1 MTVVDDSGKDT
12 GNDTCRMKTMTSSPF
27 HQRNSDLLDALLS
40 SAVSAED
47 IAAVQ
52 AQLGRYPR
60 GMVAVGARCVC
71 GQPLAT
77 VTRPLLD
84 GGIPFPTTFYL
95 SAPVVTKAVSRLEAS
110 GIMTDLTDQVRTD
123 PETKAAYGRAHLA
136 YLDFRHQLAL
146 RLGDREDHIEGV
158 SAGGMPERVK
168 CLHALVAQSLVMGPG
183 ANPIGDKALD
193 LVKDEFDPAVCR
205 CPQGRDDARSHEGES
220 WL

>member
-1 MTVVDDSGKDT
+1 MTP
-12 GNDTCRMKTMTSSPF
+12 SPF
-27 HQRNSDLLDALLS
+27 HQHNSDLLDALLS

-71 GQPLAT
+71 GQPLVT

-95 SAPVVTKAVSRLEAS
+95 SAPVATKAISRLEAS

-123 PETKAAYGRAHLA
+123 LETKAAYGRAHLA
-136 YLDFRHQLAL
+136 YLDFRRQLAL
-146 RLGDREDHIEGV
+146 RLGDSEDHIEGV

-168 CLHALVAQSLVMGPG
+168 CLHALVAQSLAMGPG
-183 ANPIGDKALD
+183 VNPIGDKALD
-193 LVKDEFDPAVCR
+193 MAKDEFDPAVCR